1 MTDPIEG
8 VADKLEA
15 TAASFVKQQRLP
27 GAAVGVV
34 TGEGLVWFG
43 GIGFADVADR
53 RAPEPATLYRIGS
66 ITKTFTAT
74 AIMQLRDEGRLHLDD
89 PAVDYVPELRDAT
102 SPFGPIETLTI
113 RRMLSHESGLQ
124 GDPPGT
130 DWTLPAYEGVVA
142 RNLERIVEIG
152 IRIPP
157 NTQQKYSNLAY
168 QLLGE
173 IVTRVSGM
181 TYVDYLRD
189 KILQPL
195 GLASTAFEPLA
206 ENLRTRTA
214 TGYARRFLSDEFEL
228 PPASPP
234 VWAEGGLWSCTEDLA
249 RWVSFQLRREDG
261 PRRGAQ
267 VLAGSTLEE
276 MHRARY
282 LGDDTWTEAW
292 GIAWYA
298 LRKGDVIWVQHGGG
312 IHGFNASVCF
322 DPDRQVGAI
331 ALVNGRGDAGGLAM
345 ELGAIAREAVR
356 TGAPTIAPPPPT
368 PETFRPL
375 LGIYVDL
382 EDGWVVMV
390 EWRDGRLSLIDP
402 TDDTWRPSLSPTD
415 DPFAF
420 VVEPGVRES
429 GEPAVFRHLPDGRV
443 ASLFLASSTL
453 QRLQPVEPV
462 GGTNQPTDP

>member
-1 MTDPIEG
+1 
-8 VADKLEA
+8 
-15 TAASFVKQQRLP
+15 
-27 GAAVGVV
+27 
-34 TGEGLVWFG
+34 
-43 GIGFADVADR
+43 
-53 RAPEPATLYRIGS
+53 
-66 ITKTFTAT
+66 
-74 AIMQLRDEGRLHLDD
+74 
-89 PAVDYVPELRDAT
+89 
-102 SPFGPIETLTI
+102 
-113 RRMLSHESGLQ
+113 
-124 GDPPGT
+124 
-130 DWTLPAYEGVVA
+130 
-142 RNLERIVEIG
+142 
-152 IRIPP
+152 
-157 NTQQKYSNLAY
+157 
-168 QLLGE
+168 
-173 IVTRVSGM
+173 M

-189 KILQPL
+189 KVLQPL
-195 GLASTAFEPLA
+195 GLASTAFEPLR

-368 PETFRPL
+368 PETYRPL

-382 EDGWVVMV
+382 EDGWVVLV
-390 EWRDGRLSLIDP
+390 EWRDAKLSLIDP

-429 GEPAVFRHLPDGRV
+429 GEPAVFRQLPDGRV

-462 GGTNQPTDP
+462 GGTNRPTDP